1 MISLRSLAYQ
11 PWHRLL
17 SVLLALIMVVTPLV
31 STMAQLHESEHLT
44 AIGAHS
50 NTHADRDIHAN
61 QDQDNDNNTDT
72 DESSLHFLAHASHCC
87 GHIVALLP
95 HIQYL
100 VLAPIQSALNIKR
113 EHSRKLFLRIS
124 HFRPPI
130 FL

>member
-1 MISLRSLAYQ
+1 MTSLRSLAHQ

-17 SVLLALIMVVTPLV
+17 SVLLALTMVVTPLV
-31 STMAQLHESEHLT
+31 STMAELHESEHVT
-44 AIGAHS
+44 ASDAHS
-50 NTHADRDIHAN
+50 ITHSDQDFHAN
-61 QDQDNDNNTDT
+61 QDPDKNANT

-95 HIQYL
+95 HMQHL

-113 EHSRKLFLRIS
+113 EHSRGLFLRIS

>member
-1 MISLRSLAYQ
+1 MTSLRSLAHQ

-31 STMAQLHESEHLT
+31 STMAELHESEHVTLGDHHLN
-44 AIGAHS
+44 IS
-50 NTHADRDIHAN
+50 ADHDIDAN
-61 QDQDNDNNTDT
+61 QDPDNDT

-95 HIQYL
+95 HIQHL

-113 EHSRKLFLRIS
+113 EHSRGLFLRIS

-130 FL
+130 FV

>member
-1 MISLRSLAYQ
+1 MTLLRSLVHQ
-11 PWHRLL
+11 PWHRFL
-17 SVLLALIMVVTPLV
+17 SVLLALVMVVTPLV
-31 STMAQLHESEHLT
+31 STMAELHESEHLT
-44 AIGAHS
+44 AGDAHS
-50 NTHADRDIHAN
+50 NTHSDHDIHAN
-61 QDQDNDNNTDT
+61 QDSDKNADT

-95 HIQYL
+95 HIQHL

-113 EHSRKLFLRIS
+113 EHSRGLFLRIS